1 MKRKD
6 FLKIGSILAATTSNT
21 NVYSNNKPIK
31 KPLNATVAID
41 FIHDGLLLS
50 PQEYT
55 HLLMQL
61 ADENKIKPDYY
72 SNGGVV
78 EEMEAVFAK
87 MLGKE
92 SAVFMPTGTLANHIA
107 VRQLAHT
114 NRRVIVQEQS
124 HLYNDT
130 GDCAQTL
137 SNLNLIPLGLNSVEF
152 TLEEV
157 ENIVKKTQMGRVE
170 THVGVIS
177 IESPVRR
184 QKDRMFGYENMLK
197 IAEYAK
203 KKEIKMHLDGARV
216 FLQSIHNQVTVKNYA
231 TPFDTIYTS
240 LWKCFNAASGAVLAG
255 SKNFTTNLFHERRM
269 FGGGLP
275 TAWAFAAVALHF
287 ADSFSKDYKKAWQN
301 AETLFAILQK
311 NEHFKVTKFENGSHI
326 VGLEV
331 KNVNAKR
338 FKEVLEKK
346 QIELPSPVGNDFLLK
361 INPSLNRDTPQN
373 TATQWM
379 EALKES

>member
-152 TLEEV
+152 MLEEV
-157 ENIVKKTQMGRVE
+157 ENIAKKTQTGRVE

-177 IESPVRR
+177 VESPVRR
-184 QKDRMFGYENMLK
+184 QKDRIFGYENMLK
-197 IAEYAK
+197 IAKYAK
-203 KKEIKMHLDGARV
+203 NKEIKMHLDGARLFV
-216 FLQSIHNQVTVKNYA
+216 QPIHNQVSVKDYTA
-231 TPFDTIYTS
+231 PFDTVYTS

-255 SKNFTTNLFHERRM
+255 PKNFTTPLFHERRM

-287 ADSFSKDYKKAWQN
+287 ADSFSNDYKKAWQN

>member
-31 KPLNATVAID
+31 KPLNAIVAID

-287 ADSFSKDYKKAWQN
+287 ADSFSNDYKKAWQN

-338 FKEVLEKK
+338 FKEALEKK
-346 QIELPSPVGNDFLLK
+346 HIELPLPVGNEFLLK

-373 TATQWM
+373 MATHWM